1 MVGEAMS
8 EKDYVAVLK
17 QSLAKKVEI
26 LDTIC
31 ALNVEQKRM
40 LEDPELMPEELEENF
55 RAKGELVDQLV
66 ALDDGFEQVYD
77 RVKEELTH
85 HKERYASDILQM
97 QKDISRIT
105 ERSADIRAQEQRNKS
120 LMEQKFATVKKQVR
134 EVKNSQQ
141 AVNSYYRNMMKM
153 NYVDP
158 QFMDNKK

>member
-8 EKDYVAVLK
+8 EKDYIAVLK

-66 ALDDGFEQVYD
+66 ALDEGFEQVYD
-77 RVKEELTH
+77 RVKEALTH
-85 HKERYASDILQM
+85 HKEQYASDILQM

-134 EVKNSQQ
+134 EVKNSKQ
-141 AVNSYYRNMMKM
+141 AVNSYYKNMMKM

>member
-1 MVGEAMS
+1 MS
-8 EKDYVAVLK
+8 EKDYIAVLK

-66 ALDDGFEQVYD
+66 ALDEGFEQVYD
-77 RVKEELTH
+77 RVKEALTH
-85 HKERYASDILQM
+85 HKEQYASDILQM

-134 EVKNSQQ
+134 EVKNSKQ
-141 AVNSYYRNMMKM
+141 AVNSYYKNMMKM

>member
-1 MVGEAMS
+1 MS
-8 EKDYVAVLK
+8 EKDYIAVLK

-66 ALDDGFEQVYD
+66 ALDEGFEQVYD

-85 HKERYASDILQM
+85 HKEQYASDILQM

-134 EVKNSQQ
+134 EVKNSKQ
-141 AVNSYYRNMMKM
+141 AVNSYYKNMMKM

>member
-1 MVGEAMS
+1 MS

-134 EVKNSQQ
+134 EVKNSKQ
-141 AVNSYYRNMMKM
+141 AVNSYYKNMMKM

>member
-1 MVGEAMS
+1 MS
-8 EKDYVAVLK
+8 EKDYIAVLK

-77 RVKEELTH
+77 RVKQALTL
-85 HKERYASDILQM
+85 HKEQYASDILQM

>member
-1 MVGEAMS
+1 MS
-8 EKDYVAVLK
+8 EKDYIAVLK

-40 LEDPELMPEELEENF
+40 LEDPELEADELDENI
-55 RAKGELVDQLV
+55 RAKGALIEELA

-77 RVKEELTH
+77 RVKEELIS
-85 HKERYASDILQM
+85 HKDQYAQDIAQM
-97 QKDISRIT
+97 QDYISRIT
-105 ERSADIRAQEQRNKS
+105 ERSADIRAQEQRNKT
-120 LMEQKFATVKKQVR
+120 LMQQKFSTVKKQIR
-134 EVKNSQQ
+134 EVKRSRQ

-153 NYVDP
+153 NYVEP

>member
-8 EKDYVAVLK
+8 EKDYIAVLK

-134 EVKNSQQ
+134 EVKNSKQ
-141 AVNSYYRNMMKM
+141 AVNSYYKNMMKM

>member
-1 MVGEAMS
+1 MS

-26 LDTIC
+26 LDTLC

-55 RAKGELVDQLV
+55 RVKGELVDQLV

-77 RVKEELTH
+77 RVKEELTQ
-85 HKERYASDILQM
+85 HKERYTSDILQM
-97 QKDISRIT
+97 QKDISHIT

-120 LMEQKFATVKKQVR
+120 LMEQKFSTVKKQVR
-134 EVKNSQQ
+134 EVKSSQQ